1 MNLCLDDIREKIK
14 NIPDK
19 DISLDILDYLSN
31 VEERKKE
38 LDKVVEDLNNDKMKL
53 IEANNKLFAR
63 VTTVNETPQPVSDK
77 VPLENIL
84 KGF

>member
-1 MNLCLDDIREKIK
+1 MNLCLDDIREKVK

-19 DISLDILDYLSN
+19 DISLDILDYLSD

-38 LDKVVEDLNNDKMKL
+38 LDKVINDLNNDKQRL
-53 IEANNKLFAR
+53 IESNNKLFAR
-63 VTTVNETPQPVSDK
+63 VTAVNETPQPVSDK